1 MKIAEKA
8 RSFLADRMAEAV
20 CLTGGKGEVLFLNP
34 AGKKLFKSPEGPLKV
49 WELFP
54 PLPRNDALMQLLIDC
69 VMSKRSTPEA
79 EVDYENREG
88 EVSRLHVSITC
99 LEDAIPVFMILINNL
114 TEVAKVTAALAR
126 YTSSEIADLV
136 LNTPDGGRQ
145 GGRSAEVSVLMSDL
159 RGFTAISEEIGADRL
174 IRMLNHYFEAML
186 SVISRWRGTV
196 IEFLGDGLFVVFGVP
211 REDPEHA
218 LNAVSCAI
226 EMENAMAEVN
236 AWNEANGFPNLEMG
250 IGISSGRVIAGNIG
264 SDEKMKYGCIGEPV
278 NTAGRIQSFT
288 TRRQVFIS
296 EQTRNRIRG
305 SLLISQVHRVLMKGK
320 EKPVRIYEVREAG
333 ATRLLNPEET
343 DEKPALLSREV
354 PFTFAVMSQKSV
366 EENCHAGLLLG
377 ITESGEY
384 ALIRTETE
392 LPDYTDL
399 RFNPEGMAYAKV
411 MGQEPDG
418 SYRICFTQVSE
429 AFRKWRAEFSGEQA
443 PEGNGRMG

>member
-1 MKIAEKA
+1 
-8 RSFLADRMAEAV
+8 MAEAV
-20 CLTGGKGEVLFLNP
+20 CLTGGKGEVLLLNP

-49 WELFP
+49 WELVP
-54 PLPRNDALMQLLIDC
+54 PMPRNDALMQLLIDC

-145 GGRSAEVSVLMSDL
+145 GGRSAVVSVLMSDL

-333 ATRLLNPEET
+333 AVRLLNPEET

-354 PFTFAVMSQKSV
+354 PFTFAVMSQ
-366 EENCHAGLLLG
+366 
-377 ITESGEY
+377 
-384 ALIRTETE
+384 
-392 LPDYTDL
+392 
-399 RFNPEGMAYAKV
+399 
-411 MGQEPDG
+411 
-418 SYRICFTQVSE
+418 
-429 AFRKWRAEFSGEQA
+429 
-443 PEGNGRMG
+443 